1 MTDHKTLLATASA
14 HELEL
19 GACLKAWA
27 CERNGGH
34 SVLMSYWY
42 KDKSYW
48 AKAVLVDKDGK
59 FEVEMIAA
67 HLNEKLGAGEATVK
81 GMRSGFNARLKKSGR
96 TLDGALAYAQTGNE
110 VH

>member
-1 MTDHKTLLATASA
+1 MTDHKALLATASA
-14 HELEL
+14 HEQEL
-19 GACLKAWA
+19 GTCLKAWA

-42 KDKSYW
+42 KDKTYR
-48 AKAVLVDKDGK
+48 AKAVLVDTDGRY
-59 FEVEMIAA
+59 EVEMIAA

-81 GMRSGFNARLKKSGR
+81 GMRSGFNSYLVKAGR
-96 TLDGALAYAQTGNE
+96 SLDSVLAHAQTGSE